1 METFWNTSVSLTFCT
16 FARMRTLFF
25 MEVTVHP
32 RGPVKTL
39 LFLLTTPPQRLRGG
53 ILPKTVSQS
62 SEDHLSTDLQN
73 KKDAFTVSTHWSVPR
88 KSQWVCFLM
97 QEANFP
103 RQLPEVLLVSCG
115 CAICLWCLFR
125 QITEETWKDLA
136 GSWPASLL
144 TSSPGQHLLAVFI
157 RFPTQRVPATNSLF
171 LEPWQGPPQRQEW
184 ADQWHRKCLYL
195 DWHIQAKNWQGCIA
209 EKLPSPHRD
218 RIKTWLKK
226 SKTFTCI
233 SSHGSTYL

>member
-16 FARMRTLFF
+16 FACMRMLFF

-39 LFLLTTPPQRLRGG
+39 LFLLTTPPQRLRSG

-136 GSWPASLL
+136 SSWPASLL
-144 TSSPGQHLLAVFI
+144 TSSPGQHLL
-157 RFPTQRVPATNSLF
+157 
-171 LEPWQGPPQRQEW
+171 
-184 ADQWHRKCLYL
+184 
-195 DWHIQAKNWQGCIA
+195 GCIY
-209 EKLPSPHRD
+209 K
-218 RIKTWLKK
+218 
-226 SKTFTCI
+226 I
-233 SSHGSTYL
+233 SHSEGACHQFPVPRAVAGSSLETRVSWSVTQKMPLSGLTYSG